1 MKRRFFVSNLFSAGL
16 SGGLMTAGL
25 SAPLFVNVK
34 RLRAESLAWD
44 SGDAVIGEPDALLA
58 SLPPLTVYRSPT
70 CGCCGAWVEH
80 MEAHGFRPQVRM
92 SDDMDAIKQH
102 YGIPEVLASCHT
114 AVMDGYLVEGHVP
127 ADDLQRLL
135 LERPDVAGLSVPGM
149 PMGSPGMEQGDA
161 RDPYTVYTFTQGGD
175 IAAFAKHS

>member
-1 MKRRFFVSNLFSAGL
+1 MKRRLFVSNLLLTGL

-25 SAPLFVNVK
+25 SVPFLVGVK
-34 RLRAESLAWD
+34 RASAQSFGLGTGDTAIGESLA
-44 SGDAVIGEPDALLA
+44 SF
-58 SLPPLTVYRSPT
+58 PPLTVYRSPT

-114 AVMDGYLVEGHVP
+114 AVIDGYLVEGHVP
-127 ADDLQRLL
+127 SDDLQRLL
-135 LERPDVAGLSVPGM
+135 LERPDVAGISVPGM

-161 RDPYTVYTFTQGGD
+161 RDPYTVFIFTQGGD